1 MFYFENISNKNKRK
15 VMKIL
20 KIYDPAMCCPTG
32 VCGTSVDTKLV
43 QLASFLNSLDKKIF
57 EVKRFGLST
66 NPQEYVSN
74 KEVSRL
80 LNEEGVDSL
89 PLIFLDDELLF
100 KKDYPSVPELSSKIG
115 LGSFVAKF

>member
-1 MFYFENISNKNKRK
+1 
-15 VMKIL
+15 MKTL

-43 QLASFLNSLDKKIF
+43 QLANFINSLDKKMF
-57 EVKRFGLST
+57 QVQRFGLST
-66 NPQEYVSN
+66 NPQEYVTNSKVSDLLN
-74 KEVSRL
+74 KE
-80 LNEEGVDSL
+80 GVEVL

-100 KKDYPSVPELSSKIG
+100 KNDYPSVPTLSSKMG

>member
-1 MFYFENISNKNKRK
+1 
-15 VMKIL
+15 MKTL

-43 QLASFLNSLDKKIF
+43 QLSNFLNSLDKNMF
-57 EVKRFGLST
+57 TVKRFGLST
-66 NPQEYVSN
+66 NPQEYVTNS
-74 KEVSRL
+74 EVSKL
-80 LNEEGVDSL
+80 LNEEGVESL

-100 KKDYPSVPELSSKIG
+100 KGDYPTVPQLSSKMG

>member
-1 MFYFENISNKNKRK
+1 
-15 VMKIL
+15 MKTL

-43 QLASFLNSLDKKIF
+43 QLASFLNSLDKEIF

-66 NPQEYVSN
+66 NPQEYVLN
-74 KEVSRL
+74 AEVSRL

-89 PLIFLDDELLF
+89 PLIFLDEQLLF
-100 KKDYPSVPELSSKIG
+100 KKYYPSVPELSSKMG

>member
-1 MFYFENISNKNKRK
+1 MRT
-15 VMKIL
+15 L

-43 QLASFLNSLDKKIF
+43 QLSNFLNSLDKNMF

-66 NPQEYVSN
+66 NPQEYVLNS
-74 KEVSRL
+74 EVSRL
-80 LNEEGVDSL
+80 LNEEGVESL

-100 KKDYPSVPELSSKIG
+100 KGDYPSVPTLSSKMG

>member
-1 MFYFENISNKNKRK
+1 
-15 VMKIL
+15 MKTL

-32 VCGTSVDTKLV
+32 VCGTEVDTKLV
-43 QLASFLNSLDKKIF
+43 QFANFLSTLDKKMF

-66 NPQEYVSN
+66 DPQEYVTN
-74 KEVSRL
+74 TLVSKL
-80 LNEEGVDSL
+80 LNEEGVECL

-100 KKDYPSVPELSSKIG
+100 KSEYPSVPQLSSKMG

>member
-1 MFYFENISNKNKRK
+1 
-15 VMKIL
+15 MKTL

-43 QLASFLNSLDKKIF
+43 QLSNFINSLDKKMF

-66 NPQEYVSN
+66 NPQEYVINNKVSDLLN
-74 KEVSRL
+74 KE
-80 LNEEGVDSL
+80 GVEVL

-100 KKDYPSVPELSSKIG
+100 KNDYPSVPELSSKMG
-115 LGSFVAKF
+115 LGSFVVRM

>member
-1 MFYFENISNKNKRK
+1 
-15 VMKIL
+15 MKTL

-43 QLASFLNSLDKKIF
+43 QFANFLNSLDKKMF
-57 EVKRFGLST
+57 TVQRFGLST
-66 NPQEYVSN
+66 EPQEYVTNS
-74 KEVSRL
+74 EVARL
-80 LNEEGVDSL
+80 LNEEGVECL

-100 KKDYPSVPELSSKIG
+100 KKEYPSVPQLSQKMG

>member
-1 MFYFENISNKNKRK
+1 
-15 VMKIL
+15 MKTL

-43 QLASFLNSLDKKIF
+43 QLSNFLNSLDKNMF

-66 NPQEYVSN
+66 NPQEYVLNS
-74 KEVSRL
+74 EVSRL
-80 LNEEGVDSL
+80 LNEEGVDCL
-89 PLIFLDDELLF
+89 PLIFLDNELLF
-100 KKDYPSVPELSSKIG
+100 KNDYPTVPELSKKMG

>member
-1 MFYFENISNKNKRK
+1 
-15 VMKIL
+15 MKTL

-43 QLASFLNSLDKKIF
+43 QLASFLNSLDKKMF

-66 NPQEYVSN
+66 NPQEYVLN

-89 PLIFLDDELLF
+89 PLIFFNDELLF

-115 LGSFVAKF
+115 LGSFVARF

>member
-1 MFYFENISNKNKRK
+1 
-15 VMKIL
+15 MKTL

-43 QLASFLNSLDKKIF
+43 QLSNFLNSLDKNMF

-66 NPQEYVSN
+66 NPQEYVLNS
-74 KEVSRL
+74 EVSRL
-80 LNEEGVDSL
+80 LNEEGVESL
-89 PLIFLDDELLF
+89 PLIFLDEELLF
-100 KKDYPSVPELSSKIG
+100 KGDYPSVPTLSSKMG

>member
-1 MFYFENISNKNKRK
+1 
-15 VMKIL
+15 MKTL

-32 VCGTSVDTKLV
+32 VCGISVDTKLV
-43 QLASFLNSLDKKIF
+43 QLSNFLSSLDKNLF

-66 NPQEYVSN
+66 EPTEYVTNS
-74 KEVSRL
+74 EVARL
-80 LNEEGVDSL
+80 LNEEGVDVL

-100 KKDYPSVPELSSKIG
+100 KEDYPSVPELSSKIG

>member
-1 MFYFENISNKNKRK
+1 
-15 VMKIL
+15 MKTL

-43 QLASFLNSLDKKIF
+43 QFANFLNSLDKNMF

-66 NPQEYVSN
+66 NPQEYVANS
-74 KEVSRL
+74 EVSRL
-80 LNEEGVDSL
+80 LNEEGVECL
-89 PLIFLDDELLF
+89 PLIFLDNELLF
-100 KKDYPSVPELSSKIG
+100 KNDYPSVPTLSSKMG

>member
-1 MFYFENISNKNKRK
+1 
-15 VMKIL
+15 MKIL

-43 QLASFLNSLDKKIF
+43 QLSNFLNSLDKTMF

-66 NPQEYVSN
+66 NPQEYVLNS
-74 KEVSRL
+74 EVSRL
-80 LNEEGVDSL
+80 LNEEGVDCL
-89 PLIFLDDELLF
+89 PLIFLDNELLF
-100 KKDYPSVPELSSKIG
+100 KSDYPSVPTLSTKMG

>member
-1 MFYFENISNKNKRK
+1 MKTLK
-15 VMKIL
+15 V
-20 KIYDPAMCCPTG
+20 YDPAMCCPTG

-43 QLASFLNSLDKKIF
+43 QLSNFLNSLDKNMF

-66 NPQEYVSN
+66 NPQEYVINS
-74 KEVSRL
+74 EVSKL
-80 LNEEGVDSL
+80 LNEEGVECL

-100 KKDYPSVPELSSKIG
+100 KKDYPSVPQLSSKMG

>member
-1 MFYFENISNKNKRK
+1 
-15 VMKIL
+15 MKTL

-43 QLASFLNSLDKKIF
+43 QLSNFLNSLDKNMF

-66 NPQEYVSN
+66 NPQEYVLNS
-74 KEVSRL
+74 EVSRL
-80 LNEEGVDSL
+80 LNEEGVESL

-100 KKDYPSVPELSSKIG
+100 KGDYPSVPTLSSKMG